1 MVEAY
6 VAYLI
11 LRYGLSLPAMTYLNP
26 ENSGEFADINIVK
39 KQGVPLEKPYIMSN
53 NFAFGGNNISLIF
66 GKGND

>member
-1 MVEAY
+1 
-6 VAYLI
+6 
-11 LRYGLSLPAMTYLNP
+11 MTYLDP